1 MEDDEEFEDLED
13 EDDED
18 FEDVLKPFSF
28 ADEIFGYA
36 ERLRNTLIYF
46 VVLAIFLVLLA
57 AWFAFGRPS
66 LAGWDV
72 LLYGYGF
79 LVALYFPVA
88 IWNSVR
94 LIRPLGRWM
103 DDYFD
108 FAFALKFELLPAEGA
123 TPTERI
129 LNKLTEVYPEV
140 ADLRDN
146 RPGAIR
152 RESGLR
158 KGSTVRWDLVVDL
171 KHPRLFILRW
181 IHRFFGTPRYIL
193 VQRYEQDNPVDVMV
207 LSELGRA
214 LRRDLRWSS
223 AEVYQVFVL
232 SAGGFTEEAIGGIEK
247 EEIEEISAYPVEL
260 VEEEANGYVL
270 PAMG

>member
-1 MEDDEEFEDLED
+1 M

-18 FEDVLKPFSF
+18 FEELEDVEDEDVEDIVEPFSF

-36 ERLRNTLIYF
+36 DRLRKTLNYF
-46 VVLAIFLVLLA
+46 VILAIFLILLA
-57 AWFAFGRPS
+57 VWFAFGRPS
-66 LAGWDV
+66 LAGWEV
-72 LLYGYGF
+72 LLYIYGF
-79 LVALYFPVA
+79 VIALYFPIA

-103 DDYFD
+103 DEYSD
-108 FAFALKFELLPAEGA
+108 FAFVVKFELFPSEGA

-129 LNKLTEVYPEV
+129 LNKVAEVYPEV

-152 RESGLR
+152 RESSLR
-158 KGSTVRWDLVVDL
+158 KGSTMRWDLVLDL
-171 KHPRLFILRW
+171 KHPRLFLFRW
-181 IHRFFGTPRYIL
+181 IHRFLGAPRYIL
-193 VQRYEQDNPVDVMV
+193 IQRYEQDNPVDVTT

-232 SAGGFTEEAIGGIEK
+232 STGGFTEEAIGGIEE

-260 VEEEANGYVL
+260 VEEEAKGYVL